1 VNLSGA
7 NEHFSQQ
14 LTPVFDALREQGAPV
29 MQTRANGLL
38 KGMSV
43 ESRDIGRF
51 PQANSFRQGLSPHI
65 AGLSSLTSTSRLDPQ
80 RQWPSLSFRVDDR
93 PPQVVAQSLEFVGQV
108 SRLEGGEDAVNN
120 CQHHGGSQ
128 DIAGQRAEHGVIH
141 PLNRQPQPIASHTD
155 VPRFKYAKHS

>member
-65 AGLSSLTSTSRLDPQ
+65 AGLQLVDQHVATGPPAAMAFAKF
-80 RQWPSLSFRVDDR
+80 PS
-93 PPQVVAQSLEFVGQV
+93 
-108 SRLEGGEDAVNN
+108 
-120 CQHHGGSQ
+120 
-128 DIAGQRAEHGVIH
+128 
-141 PLNRQPQPIASHTD
+141 
-155 VPRFKYAKHS
+155 